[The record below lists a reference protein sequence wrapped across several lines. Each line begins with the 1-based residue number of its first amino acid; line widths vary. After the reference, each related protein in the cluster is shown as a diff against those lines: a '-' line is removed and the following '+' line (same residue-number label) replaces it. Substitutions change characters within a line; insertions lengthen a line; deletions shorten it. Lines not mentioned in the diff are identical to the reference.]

1 MTCLTFLL
9 PSLRQY
15 NLVSIR
21 RVHRNRCLKG
31 CRYLRHPRQKG
42 ESHLEK
48 AAG

>member
-21 RVHRNRCLKG
+21 RVHRNHCLKG
-31 CRYLRHPRQKG
+31 YRYLRHPRQKG
-42 ESHLEK
+42 ETHLEK